1 MFDSVNFVRS
11 EEGINFSID
20 VNEVHCG
27 VLVESIDMFV
37 STQCEDGEYWGD
49 GDLAVC
55 WSVEGL
61 TNDESAQ
68 TMGSLLLRNIHSDD
82 DVTRVMGEF
91 YWERGFNERL
101 RELLVAHGFSAE
113 AAEDV
118 SGSEWGMQDEGRASY
133 DAYSIADE
141 VREHFNIKATA

>member
-1 MFDSVNFVRS
+1 MFESVKFVRS
-11 EEGINFSID
+11 DEGINFSIE

-27 VLVESIDMFV
+27 VLVESINMFV
-37 STQCEDGEYWGD
+37 GIEDDGDGYFGD
-49 GDLAVC
+49 GDLAVL
-55 WSVEGL
+55 WSMEGL

-91 YWERGFNERL
+91 YWEQGFNERL
-101 RELLVAHGFSAE
+101 REILIAHGFSAE

-118 SGSEWGMQDEGRASY
+118 YGSEWGMQDEGRASY
-133 DAYSIADE
+133 DANSIADE
-141 VREHFNIKATA
+141 VRKHFGITVAA